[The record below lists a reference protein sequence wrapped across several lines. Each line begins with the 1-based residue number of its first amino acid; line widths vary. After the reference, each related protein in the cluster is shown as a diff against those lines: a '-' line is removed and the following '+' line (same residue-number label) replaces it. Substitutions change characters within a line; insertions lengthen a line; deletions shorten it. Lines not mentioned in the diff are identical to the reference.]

1 MTGFE
6 LKLWQSELNWTQE
19 RAAEEF
25 GFSMRTYIRYEQ
37 SKPPRAIVLAIQ
49 ALSMFR
55 KLAPFFSFRSEAKE
69 GDRTMSFISSGSV
82 RLTTG

>member
-6 LKLWQSELNWTQE
+6 LKLWRTGLDWTQE

-25 GFSMRTYIRYEQ
+25 GISMRTYIRYEQ

-49 ALSMFR
+49 ALSLVAMLPDIETLPVETLR
-55 KLAPFFSFRSEAKE
+55 QRIRTLA
-69 GDRTMSFISSGSV
+69 GDNP
-82 RLTTG
+82 TG